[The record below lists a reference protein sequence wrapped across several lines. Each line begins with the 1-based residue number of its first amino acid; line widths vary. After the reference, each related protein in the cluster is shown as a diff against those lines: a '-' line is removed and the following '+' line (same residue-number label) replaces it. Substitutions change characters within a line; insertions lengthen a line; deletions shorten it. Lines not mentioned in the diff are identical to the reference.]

1 MLISVKINNCFAF
14 NEEVEFSL
22 NADLRT
28 KKFPFNYYT
37 GDNVNILKS
46 AVIYGPNNT
55 GKTNFINCIR
65 TIQATLLNE
74 KNQLVKNLFNDNDVC
89 SIEIKILHQN
99 DIYIYS
105 YKYDWVKDEYLYE
118 KFTQLIF
125 DEYKNEK
132 EKIYFLRDIINNKF
146 NCIDK
151 KLEEILSVLSKDNI
165 LIYTLD
171 SEKFSILD
179 EIKNI
184 LVSFGEKIVV
194 IDTNESNDQKEIEIL
209 KEKSKC
215 SKKLVDLI
223 KSADLYLDDVYYNDN
238 DESSIVKNEKIPLKF
253 REKFKLTSVYKNQA
267 FPSIFFDS
275 VGTKKF
281 SYLASYIIDCLEDE
295 KILFVDEID
304 SSLHFKLTRAIF
316 SLYNNDINQKSQ
328 LICTSHDVSLLD
340 CKRLFRKE
348 QIWFTDKDDNTTK
361 LYSLKNYLAN
371 EDGVRSDSDIYE
383 LYSKGLFAAIPEPN
397 LMEIFDEE

>member
-22 NADLRT
+22 KADLRT

-37 GDNVNILKS
+37 NGNVNALKS

-55 GKTNFINCIR
+55 GKTNFIKCIR
-65 TIQATLLNE
+65 EIKNTLLNKE
-74 KNQLVKNLFNDNDVC
+74 SYLISNIFNTHNNVA
-89 SIEIKILHQN
+89 SIELKFLDKN
-99 DIYIYS
+99 EIYSYS
-105 YKYDWVKDEYLYE
+105 YKYNWRRGEYLYE
-118 KFTQLIF
+118 KFAQLII
-125 DEYKNEK
+125 DEHKNEK
-132 EKIYFLRDIINNKF
+132 EKIYFLRAIVNNQF
-146 NCIDK
+146 ASIDQE
-151 KLEEILSVLSKDNI
+151 LEKTLSILSKDNI

-171 SEKFSILD
+171 TEKFPILNN
-179 EIKNI
+179 IKNI
-184 LVSFGEKIVV
+184 LVSFGKKIVV
-194 IDTNESNDQKEIEIL
+194 IDMNNTNDQKEIEIL
-209 KEKSKC
+209 KENSER
-215 SKKLVDLI
+215 SKKLVELI
-223 KSADLYLDDVYYNDN
+223 KSADLYLDNLYY
-238 DESSIVKNEKIPLKF
+238 DENADLSFAQDIKEEF
-253 REKFKLTSVYKNQA
+253 REKLKLVSVYKNQKI
-267 FPSIFFDS
+267 PSFLYDS
-275 VGTKKF
+275 VGTRKF
-281 SYLASYIIDCLEDE
+281 SCLAAYIVDCLEKG

-316 SLYNNDINQKSQ
+316 SLYNNDVNQQAQ

-348 QIWFTDKDDNTTK
+348 QIWFTDKDDYTTK

-371 EDGVRSDSDIYE
+371 EDGVRSDSDIYD

>member
-22 NADLRT
+22 KADLRT

-37 GDNVNILKS
+37 NDNVNILKS
-46 AVIYGPNNT
+46 AIIYGPNNT
-55 GKTNFINCIR
+55 GKTNFIKCIR
-65 TIQATLLNE
+65 EIKNTLLN
-74 KNQLVKNLFNDNDVC
+74 KKSYLMANIFNNNDVS
-89 SIEIKILHQN
+89 SIELKFL
-99 DIYIYS
+99 DKDEIYSYS
-105 YKYDWVKDEYLYE
+105 YKYNWFKGEYLYE
-118 KFTQLIF
+118 KFAQLII

-132 EKIYFLRDIINNKF
+132 EKIYFLRDIINNQF
-146 NCIDK
+146 SSINQE
-151 KLEEILSVLSKDNI
+151 LEKTLSILSKDNI

-171 SEKFSILD
+171 TEKFPVLNV
-179 EIKNI
+179 IKEKLI
-184 LVSFGEKIVV
+184 TLGEKIVV
-194 IDTNESNDQKEIEIL
+194 IDMNDANDQMEIEIL
-209 KEKSKC
+209 KENSER
-215 SKKLVDLI
+215 SKKLVELI
-223 KSADLYLDDVYYNDN
+223 KSADLYLDNLYYDENAELSFAKDVKA
-238 DESSIVKNEKIPLKF
+238 EF
-253 REKFKLTSVYKNQA
+253 REKFKLVSVYKNQKM
-267 FPSIFFDS
+267 PSFLYDS
-275 VGTKKF
+275 VGTRKF
-281 SYLASYIIDCLEDE
+281 SSLAAYIIDCLEKE

-348 QIWFTDKDDNTTK
+348 QIWFTDKDDYSTK

-371 EDGVRSDSDIYE
+371 EDGVRSDSDIYD

>member
-22 NADLRT
+22 KADLRT

-37 GDNVNILKS
+37 NGNVNVLKS

-55 GKTNFINCIR
+55 GKTNFIKCIR
-65 TIQATLLNE
+65 EIKNTLLNKKSYLMANIF
-74 KNQLVKNLFNDNDVC
+74 KNNDVS
-89 SIEIKILHQN
+89 SIELKFL
-99 DIYIYS
+99 DKSEIYSYS
-105 YKYDWVKDEYLYE
+105 YKYNWLKREYLYE
-118 KFTQLIF
+118 KFSQLII
-125 DEYKNEK
+125 DEHKNEK
-132 EKIYFLRDIINNKF
+132 EKIYFLRDIVNNQF
-146 NCIDK
+146 ASIDQE
-151 KLEEILSVLSKDNI
+151 LEKILSILSKDNI

-171 SEKFSILD
+171 TEKFPVLNN
-179 EIKNI
+179 IKEK
-184 LVSFGEKIVV
+184 LVTLGDKIVV
-194 IDTNESNDQKEIEIL
+194 IDMNDSNEQMEIEIL
-209 KEKSKC
+209 KENNER
-215 SKKLVDLI
+215 SKKLVELI
-223 KSADLYLDDVYYNDN
+223 KNADLYLDDIYY
-238 DESSIVKNEKIPLKF
+238 DENADLSFVKNLEVPLNFK
-253 REKFKLTSVYKNQA
+253 EKFKLISVYKNKKM
-267 FPSIFFDS
+267 PSFLYDS

-281 SYLASYIIDCLEDE
+281 SCLAAYIIDCLEKE

-316 SLYNNDINQKSQ
+316 SLYNNDINQKAQ

-348 QIWFTDKDDNTTK
+348 QIWFTDKDDDSTK

-371 EDGVRSDSDIYE
+371 EDGVRSDSDIYG
-383 LYSKGLFAAIPEPN
+383 LYSKGVFAAIPEPV

>member
-22 NADLRT
+22 KADLRT

-37 GDNVNILKS
+37 NDNVNILKS
-46 AVIYGPNNT
+46 AIIYGPNNT
-55 GKTNFINCIR
+55 GKTNFIKCIR
-65 TIQATLLNE
+65 EIKNTLLN
-74 KNQLVKNLFNDNDVC
+74 KKSYLMANIFNNNDVS
-89 SIEIKILHQN
+89 SIELKFL
-99 DIYIYS
+99 DKDEIYSYS
-105 YKYDWVKDEYLYE
+105 YKYNWFKGEYLYE
-118 KFTQLIF
+118 KFAQLII

-132 EKIYFLRDIINNKF
+132 EKIYFLRDIINNQF
-146 NCIDK
+146 SSINQE
-151 KLEEILSVLSKDNI
+151 LEKTLSILSKDNI

-171 SEKFSILD
+171 TEKFPVLNV
-179 EIKNI
+179 IKEKLI
-184 LVSFGEKIVV
+184 TLGEKIVV
-194 IDTNESNDQKEIEIL
+194 IDMNDANDQMEIEIL
-209 KEKSKC
+209 KENSER
-215 SKKLVDLI
+215 SKKLVELI
-223 KSADLYLDDVYYNDN
+223 KSADLYLDNLYYDENAELSFAKDVKA
-238 DESSIVKNEKIPLKF
+238 EF
-253 REKFKLTSVYKNQA
+253 REKFKLVSVYKNQKM
-267 FPSIFFDS
+267 PSFLYDS
-275 VGTKKF
+275 VGTRKF
-281 SYLASYIIDCLEDE
+281 SSLAAYIIDCLEKE

-348 QIWFTDKDDNTTK
+348 QIWFTDKDDYSTK
-361 LYSLKNYLAN
+361 LYSLKKYLAN
-371 EDGVRSDSDIYE
+371 EDGVRSDSDIYD

>member
-22 NADLRT
+22 KADLRT

-37 GDNVNILKS
+37 NDNANVLKS
-46 AVIYGPNNT
+46 AIIYGPNNT
-55 GKTNFINCIR
+55 GKTNFIKCIR
-65 TIQATLLNE
+65 EIKNTLLNKE
-74 KNQLVKNLFNDNDVC
+74 SYLMDNIFNNRNSIS
-89 SIEIKILHQN
+89 SIELKFLN
-99 DIYIYS
+99 KNEIYSYS
-105 YKYDWVKDEYLYE
+105 YKYNWHRGEYLYE
-118 KFTQLIF
+118 KFAQLII

-132 EKIYFLRDIINNKF
+132 EKVYFLRDIVNNQF
-146 NCIDK
+146 ASIDQE
-151 KLEEILSVLSKDNI
+151 LEKTLSILSKDNI

-171 SEKFSILD
+171 TEKFPILD
-179 EIKNI
+179 DIKNV

-194 IDTNESNDQKEIEIL
+194 IDMNNLNDQKEIEIL
-209 KEKSKC
+209 KENSER
-215 SKKLVDLI
+215 SKKLVELI
-223 KSADLYLDDVYYNDN
+223 KSADLYLDNLYY
-238 DESSIVKNEKIPLKF
+238 DENADLSFAKDAKAEF
-253 REKFKLTSVYKNQA
+253 REKLKLVSVYKNQKM
-267 FPSIFFDS
+267 PSFLYDS
-275 VGTKKF
+275 VGTRKF
-281 SYLASYIIDCLEDE
+281 SSLAAYIVDCLEKE

-316 SLYNNDINQKSQ
+316 SLYNNDINQKAQ

-348 QIWFTDKDDNTTK
+348 QIWFTDKDDYTTK

-371 EDGVRSDSDIYE
+371 EDGVRSDSDIYD
-383 LYSKGLFAAIPEPN
+383 LYSKGLFSAIPEPN

>member
-22 NADLRT
+22 KADLRT

-37 GDNVNILKS
+37 NDNVNILKS
-46 AVIYGPNNT
+46 AIIYGPNNT
-55 GKTNFINCIR
+55 GKTNFIKCIR
-65 TIQATLLNE
+65 EIKNTLLN
-74 KNQLVKNLFNDNDVC
+74 KKSYLMANIFNNNDVS
-89 SIEIKILHQN
+89 SIELKFL
-99 DIYIYS
+99 DKDEIYSYS
-105 YKYDWVKDEYLYE
+105 YKYNWFKGEYLYE
-118 KFTQLIF
+118 KFAQLII

-132 EKIYFLRDIINNKF
+132 EKIYFLRDIINNQF
-146 NCIDK
+146 SSINQE
-151 KLEEILSVLSKDNI
+151 LEKTLSILSKDNI

-171 SEKFSILD
+171 TEKFPVLNV
-179 EIKNI
+179 IKEKLI
-184 LVSFGEKIVV
+184 TLGEKIVV
-194 IDTNESNDQKEIEIL
+194 IDMNDANDQMEIEIL
-209 KEKSKC
+209 KENSER
-215 SKKLVDLI
+215 SKKLVELI
-223 KSADLYLDDVYYNDN
+223 KSADLYLDNLYYDENAELSFAKDVKA
-238 DESSIVKNEKIPLKF
+238 EF
-253 REKFKLTSVYKNQA
+253 REKFKLVSVYKNQKM
-267 FPSIFFDS
+267 PSFLYDS
-275 VGTKKF
+275 VGTRKF
-281 SYLASYIIDCLEDE
+281 SSLAAYIIDCLEKE

-348 QIWFTDKDDNTTK
+348 QIWFTDKDDYSTK
-361 LYSLKNYLAN
+361 LYSLKNYLSN
-371 EDGVRSDSDIYE
+371 EDGVRSDSDIYD

>member
-22 NADLRT
+22 KADLRT

-37 GDNVNILKS
+37 NDNVNVLKS
-46 AVIYGPNNT
+46 AIIYGPNNT
-55 GKTNFINCIR
+55 GKTNFIKCIR
-65 TIQATLLNE
+65 EIKNTLLNKE
-74 KNQLVKNLFNDNDVC
+74 SYLLANIFNNNDVS
-89 SIEIKILHQN
+89 SIELKFL
-99 DIYIYS
+99 DKDEIYSYS
-105 YKYDWVKDEYLYE
+105 YKYNWRRKEYLYE
-118 KFTQLIF
+118 KFAQLII
-125 DEYKNEK
+125 DEHKNEK
-132 EKIYFLRDIINNKF
+132 EKLYFLRDIINNQF
-146 NCIDK
+146 SSIDQE
-151 KLEEILSVLSKDNI
+151 LEKTLSILSKDNI

-171 SEKFSILD
+171 TEKFPFLNA
-179 EIKNI
+179 IKEKLI
-184 LVSFGEKIVV
+184 TLGEKIVV
-194 IDTNESNDQKEIEIL
+194 IDMNDPNDQMEIEIL
-209 KEKSKC
+209 KENSER
-215 SKKLVDLI
+215 SKKLVELI
-223 KSADLYLDDVYYNDN
+223 KSADLYLDNLYY
-238 DESSIVKNEKIPLKF
+238 DENADLSYAKDAKVEV
-253 REKFKLTSVYKNQA
+253 REKLKLVSVYKNQKM
-267 FPSIFFDS
+267 PSFLYDS
-275 VGTKKF
+275 VGTRKF
-281 SYLASYIIDCLEDE
+281 SSLAAYIIDCLEKE

-348 QIWFTDKDDNTTK
+348 QIWFTDKDDYSTK

-371 EDGVRSDSDIYE
+371 EDGVRSDSDIYD